1 MAEAPDNLVFAT
13 GFVPAGADA
22 VWPLVSDVTRWVEVF
37 PEWLTEVHDDDDRF
51 HATGAN
57 GERYDLYPHPAEDS
71 RGVDVEVVDELGS
84 ADVMRLRLI
93 DARGGGCFFI
103 VAGGRLPGV
112 SDSQWQLVRD
122 AIVAGVEN
130 LPDLVA

>member
-1 MAEAPDNLVFAT
+1 
-13 GFVPAGADA
+13 
-22 VWPLVSDVTRWVEVF
+22 
-37 PEWLTEVHDDDDRF
+37 
-51 HATGAN
+51 
-57 GERYDLYPHPAEDS
+57 
-71 RGVDVEVVDELGS
+71 
-84 ADVMRLRLI
+84 MRLRLI